1 MLKTGVWIKI
11 YGGSVILKM
20 FLSKLKL
27 FQNQEVFRLY
37 GLWICGKVSINQC
50 GVKKQH
56 NTRCTF

>member
-11 YGGSVILKM
+11 YGSSVILKM

-27 FQNQEVFRLY
+27 FQNKIFRLY
-37 GLWICGKVSINQC
+37 GLWIRGKVSINQC